1 MSVKS
6 MPVILIIEDDAA
18 MRQALA
24 DFVQANRYDAIVAA
38 DAQTALAL
46 YDAHAPDLILLDE
59 QLPDGSGIDFCYQ
72 VRQRQHKIPILMITA
87 HDTPQTIDAAFE
99 AGVTDFIPKPPHWT
113 VLRHRIQVHL
123 QASYSEQRIEY
134 RNQLLSTLNE
144 AAKAVSSTLDFFEIL
159 HKVAQ
164 YAAQIV
170 HVNHALVWE
179 WDVESGMATLSAT
192 HEGITAEPY
201 AIDFE
206 NTLPELYSHCRQST
220 APYYISAKACSAATR
235 EHLAQFGA
243 QALLVIQLYTAPGVR
258 GYIELLDEDAD
269 RLFEPDEIEFMT
281 LLAQQ
286 VTMNIRNARLHYLLQ
301 QREQQLARR
310 NHFLEI
316 LTQVSRAVTSSLD
329 LNNILTQVA
338 RACVESLGAT
348 SAYIS
353 EVDVQ
358 NRTIKVITEY
368 ISPHASPEERES
380 DLGHVYSIDKDFPNT
395 LAWIT
400 SPQPITI
407 FHIDDPA
414 LNEKEREHLAKYGAK
429 SVIQIPL
436 KVEPNLPLG
445 IIEVWES
452 REKRKFTREDV
463 AIMQAIANQV
473 SMSIRNAMLH
483 KDLNR
488 YVQTLEERNRELDA
502 YSHTVAHDLKA
513 PLSVIFT
520 YTGLARLKYQDEMPQ
535 ELANYLAEIRGA
547 AERLNNMIEQ
557 LLYLAR
563 VTDADET
570 ISMINASQAAQN
582 ALMRYIDRI
591 REEHIHVE
599 IQEDLPPVFGHL
611 PWLEEVFANL
621 IGNAIKYKGEDNPN
635 PTIRIYGRREGQ
647 LVYITVEDNGIGIA
661 ETDQQNLF
669 EMFTRVDSN
678 TKQAGFGLGLS
689 IVKRIVTKLGG
700 SITVESELNQGS
712 RFTFTLISAEERRP
726 ALP

>member
-1 MSVKS
+1 MSVKP
-6 MPVILIIEDDAA
+6 MPVILIVEDDAS
-18 MRQALA
+18 MRKALA
-24 DFVQANRYDAIVAA
+24 DFIQANSYDVIVAA
-38 DAQTALAL
+38 DAKTATAL
-46 YDAHAPDLILLDE
+46 YNTHSPDLILLDE
-59 QLPDGSGIDFCYQ
+59 QLPDGSGIDFCHHL
-72 VRQRQHKIPILMITA
+72 RHDGHKTPILMITA
-87 HDTPQTIDAAFE
+87 HDNPQTIDAAFE

-113 VLRHRIQVHL
+113 VLRHRIKTHL
-123 QASYSEQRIEY
+123 QAFYAEQRIEY
-134 RNQLLSTLNE
+134 RNQILAALNE
-144 AAKAVSSTLDFFEIL
+144 AAKTVSSTLDFFEIL
-159 HKVAQ
+159 HKVAH
-164 YAAQIV
+164 YAAQII
-170 HVNHALVWE
+170 HVKQALVWE
-179 WDVESGMATLSAT
+179 WDVESGMTTLSAT
-192 HEGITAEPY
+192 HEGVVSEPY

-206 NTLPELYSHCRQST
+206 DTIPELYDHCRQST
-220 APYYISAKACSAATR
+220 APYYISAEACSAATR
-235 EHLAQFGA
+235 KHLAQFGA
-243 QALLVIQLYTAPGVR
+243 QAMLVIQLYTAPGAR
-258 GYIELLDEDAD
+258 GYIELLDEHAN
-269 RLFEPDEIEFMT
+269 RHFEPDELEFVT

-286 VTMNIRNARLHYLLQ
+286 VTMNIRNARLHHLLQ

-310 NHFLEI
+310 NRFLEI

-329 LNNILTQVA
+329 LNNVLTQVA

-353 EVDVQ
+353 EVDVH
-358 NRTIKVITEY
+358 NRTLKVIAEY
-368 ISPHASPEERES
+368 VSPQASPEEQAS
-380 DLGHVYSIDKDFPNT
+380 DLGHVYSIDQDFPDT

-400 SPQPITI
+400 SPQPMAI
-407 FHIDDPA
+407 FHIDDPD
-414 LNEKEREHLAKYGAK
+414 LESEEREHMERYGAK

-436 KVEPNLPLG
+436 KIEPNLPLG

-452 REKRKFTREDV
+452 REKRNFTREDV
-463 AIMQAIANQV
+463 SIMQAIARQV

-520 YTGLARLKYQDEMPQ
+520 YTGLARLKYQDNMPP
-535 ELANYLAEIRGA
+535 ELASYLAEIRGA

-570 ISMINASQAAQN
+570 ISTINASQAAQN

-621 IGNAIKYKGEDNPN
+621 IGNAIKYMGDDNPN
-635 PTIRIYGRREGQ
+635 PTIRVYGHREGRF
-647 LVYITVEDNGIGIA
+647 VYITVEDNGIGIA
-661 ETDQQNLF
+661 EADQQDLF
-669 EMFTRVDSN
+669 EMFTRVDSKS
-678 TKQAGFGLGLS
+678 KQKGFGLGLS
-689 IVKRIVTKLGG
+689 IVKRIITKLGG
-700 SITVESELNQGS
+700 DITVESQPNQGS
-712 RFTFTLISAEERRP
+712 RFIFTLISAEEARFAP
-726 ALP
+726 Q